1 MSDAKNINH
10 FEYRTNI
17 KLITIPT
24 VDQKKKDKSSDFLF
38 FLLSIKELSDLNEN
52 QILKTD
58 KVLQNKSGT
67 RC

>member
-24 VDQKKKDKSSDFLF
+24 VDQKKKVKNSDFF
-38 FLLSIKELSDLNEN
+38 VF
-52 QILKTD
+52 
-58 KVLQNKSGT
+58 
-67 RC
+67 C